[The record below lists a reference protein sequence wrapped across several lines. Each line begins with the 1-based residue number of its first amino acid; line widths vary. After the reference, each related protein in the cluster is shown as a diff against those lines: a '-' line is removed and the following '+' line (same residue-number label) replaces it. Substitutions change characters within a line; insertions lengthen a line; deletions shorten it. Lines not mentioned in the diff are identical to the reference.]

1 MSVHIVQKYDYSNIK
16 SFSNQGDYNFY
27 GIIYDATFPVQE
39 DACTYICNLKIV
51 DPEVNL
57 LANSKD
63 FNDQV
68 INVVVKSTSIDA
80 LPFIHRIGDIIRVHR
95 GVYVIFLINNLNKNL
110 FIKNF
115 YCFSKAKN

>member
-1 MSVHIVQKYDYSNIK
+1 MSVQLQQKYEYSNIK

-27 GIIYDATFPVQE
+27 GIIFDATFPSQE
-39 DACTYICNLKIV
+39 DACTYICNMKIV

-57 LANSKD
+57 LANSAD

-80 LPFIHRIGDIIRVHR
+80 LPFVHRIGDIIRVHR
-95 GVYVIFLINNLNKNL
+95 SVYVFKSFLK
-110 FIKNF
+110 FKV
-115 YCFSKAKN
+115 